1 MLPTNE
7 WWVVTYLVSLAI
19 DLINITFAL
28 LQSRLLLFT
37 QQDAHIQA
45 LIRSLIA
52 MFNIEIE
59 QLAIDA
65 IAATVNYV
73 IFESMGIDVNQIVVH
88 IEN

>member
-1 MLPTNE
+1 
-7 WWVVTYLVSLAI
+7 
-19 DLINITFAL
+19 
-28 LQSRLLLFT
+28 
-37 QQDAHIQA
+37 
-45 LIRSLIA
+45 